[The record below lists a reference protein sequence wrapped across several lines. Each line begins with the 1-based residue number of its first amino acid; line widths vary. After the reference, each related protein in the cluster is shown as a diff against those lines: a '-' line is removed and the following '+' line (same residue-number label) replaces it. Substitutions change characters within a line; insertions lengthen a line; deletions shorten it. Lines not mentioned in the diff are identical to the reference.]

1 LKELKK
7 ESAKMEVYNI
17 LIEYGCVEFDIFIRS
32 VHYFNIK
39 LDSSIEGD
47 IFISNFLLE
56 TFFIE

>member
-1 LKELKK
+1 
-7 ESAKMEVYNI
+7 MEVYNI